1 MKRFQY
7 TLAGV
12 LRVRKIQEDQ
22 VRAVI
27 SQLMIE
33 KKTYQEKVEK
43 FNRELVECRKRLCK
57 PGVVNPRDF
66 TQNEKYIQGLTSEIK
81 RQIEHIRIMDMKIE
95 NHKKDLNAKR
105 LETKKLEIHQEREK
119 EVWKEEYARK
129 EQAEFDDLASVR
141 KRFLS
146 KRS

>member
-1 MKRFQY
+1 MKKFQY
-7 TLAGV
+7 KLAGV

-27 SQLMIE
+27 SQLMLE
-33 KKTYQEKVEK
+33 RKEYKEKVEK
-43 FNRELVECRKRLCK
+43 FNRELVDSRKRLCQ
-57 PGVVNPRDF
+57 PGKVNAKDF

-81 RQIEHIRIMDMKIE
+81 RQIERIRMMDMKIE

-105 LETKKLEIHQEREK
+105 LETRKLEIHEGREK
-119 EVWKEEYARK
+119 ELWKEEYVRK

-146 KRS
+146 KR

>member
-1 MKRFQY
+1 
-7 TLAGV
+7 
-12 LRVRKIQEDQ
+12 
-22 VRAVI
+22 
-27 SQLMIE
+27 MIE
-33 KKTYQEKVEK
+33 RKGYQDKVER
-43 FNRELVECRKRLCK
+43 FNREMVECRKRLSQ
-57 PGVVNPRDF
+57 PGVVNARDF

-81 RQIEHIRIMDMKIE
+81 RQIERIRMMDMKIE

-105 LETKKLEIHQEREK
+105 LETRKLEIHEDREK
-119 EVWKEEYARK
+119 ELWKEEYTRK